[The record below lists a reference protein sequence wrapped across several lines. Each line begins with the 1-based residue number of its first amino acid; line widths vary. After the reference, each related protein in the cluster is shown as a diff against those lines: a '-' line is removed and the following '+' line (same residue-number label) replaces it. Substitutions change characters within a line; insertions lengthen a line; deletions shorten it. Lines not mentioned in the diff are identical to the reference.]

1 MTDRIELLF
10 REVEKKLIKII
21 TDMSYQ
27 KGRSEKFAT
36 IAAFSYV
43 REKITQNTLRK
54 LTGYSRGTIST
65 TLQKLVDDKILDK
78 EYDEK
83 TRQFIYENKANL
95 QTTLGGAL
103 TDIQDFFSLIFEKLV
118 EIEKKLQSEEIKSKK
133 GYDNLDEFI
142 QEMKILMPAYQ
153 HVMEKY
159 QLPNG
164 N

>member
-1 MTDRIELLF
+1 MNDRIESLF
-10 REVEKKLIKII
+10 REVEKKLIRII
-21 TDMSYQ
+21 TEMSYQ
-27 KGRSEKFAT
+27 KGRSVKFAT
-36 IAAFSYV
+36 IAAYSYV
-43 REKITQNTLRK
+43 REKTTQKALLE

-78 EYDEK
+78 KYDKK
-83 TRQFIYENKANL
+83 TRQYIYENKGNI
-95 QTTLGGAL
+95 QSTLGGAL